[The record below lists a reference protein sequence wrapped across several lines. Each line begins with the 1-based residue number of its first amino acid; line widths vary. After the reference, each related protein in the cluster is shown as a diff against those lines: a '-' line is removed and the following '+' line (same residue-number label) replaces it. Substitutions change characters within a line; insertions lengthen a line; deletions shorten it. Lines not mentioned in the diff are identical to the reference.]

1 MITEAQY
8 HEALEINLFQENL
21 QLWEKWRKERPEERL
36 NLNRFIAE
44 TKAALKEL
52 TGNERGFLNG

>member
-8 HEALEINLFQENL
+8 YEALEINLFQENL
-21 QLWEKWRKERPEERL
+21 RLWEKWRKERPKERL

-52 TGNERGFLNG
+52 TGNGRGFLDN